1 MDMNTTT
8 TTTDTTEHVLVTV
21 GNSNVIHAATP
32 ESVEYAERGTARN
45 ITPRAH
51 WVDFA
56 CGLNVTTAR
65 TRLFRAELTTANPT
79 VTCQRCAQR
88 IS

>member
-1 MDMNTTT
+1 MHMNTT

-32 ESVEYAERGTARN
+32 ESVEFAESAPIGA
-45 ITPRAH
+45 RAH